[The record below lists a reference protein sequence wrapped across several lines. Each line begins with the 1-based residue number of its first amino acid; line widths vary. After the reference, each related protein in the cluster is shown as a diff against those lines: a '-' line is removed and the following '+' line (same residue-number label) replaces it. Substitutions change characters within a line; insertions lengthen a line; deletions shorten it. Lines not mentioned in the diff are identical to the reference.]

1 MASITNAND
10 LCKHFNI
17 SADCKIKVHQL
28 YNTHKDKFLRPIIGI
43 FYGIKQQ
50 NEIILNNEYEYPKNF
65 FCVRAGYLKIIYKKK
80 GLKIINI
87 DWIDKQ
93 PS

>member
-1 MASITNAND
+1 MASIANADD
-10 LCKHFNI
+10 LCKHFSI
-17 SADCKIKVHQL
+17 SEDCKIKIHQL
-28 YNTHKDKFLRPIIGI
+28 YNTHKDDFLRPCIGI

-50 NEIILNNEYEYPKNF
+50 NEIILNNECEYPKDF
-65 FCVRAGYLKIIYKKK
+65 FCVRTEYLKIIYKKEDFE
-80 GLKIINI
+80 IINI